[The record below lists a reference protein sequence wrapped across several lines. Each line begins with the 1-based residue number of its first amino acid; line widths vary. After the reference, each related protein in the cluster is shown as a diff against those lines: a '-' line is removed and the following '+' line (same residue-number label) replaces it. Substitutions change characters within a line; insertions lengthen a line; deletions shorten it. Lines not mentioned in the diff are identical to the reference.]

1 MQCAADKYVNHFS
14 RLNDVMITCSCF
26 FIFCYTHC
34 IFNPPMQLASTEVKP
49 RRLPFS
55 ANTLSAFRSRP
66 QHGTPTVKGI
76 RVDVTIIIQPIAAS
90 SVVVHTSNP
99 TAHFTMLPPT
109 RTLAHSATVPREAAM
124 AAHAHSRID
133 KATTVTSISELL
145 VSLGAEPGRN
155 GAEAPT
161 RRTKQP

>member
-1 MQCAADKYVNHFS
+1 MH
-14 RLNDVMITCSCF
+14 LF
-26 FIFCYTHC
+26 FVFCYTCC

-66 QHGTPTVKGI
+66 QHGTPTVKGM
-76 RVDVTIIIQPIAAS
+76 RADVTIIIQPIAAS
-90 SVVVHTSNP
+90 SAVVHTSNP

-124 AAHAHSRID
+124 AAHAHVRID
-133 KATTVTSISELL
+133 NATTVASISDLLQSLEGELD
-145 VSLGAEPGRN
+145 PN
-155 GAEAPT
+155 DAEAPS
-161 RRTKQP
+161 RRTRQP